1 MKSKK
6 VLTLAIFTPL
16 LISCGKQV
24 PFVFEE
30 YDHSFA
36 LINTHEELSSEDYY
50 RPSEQGKITLRGK
63 LDGTVI
69 EDLYSFKKVSESKYV
84 YNPLKGDVQDEYHLL
99 VVPIA
104 YLDSETHNNASKQAD
119 ALTRIQNSFFGSKEH
134 NSYYSVSEYYQRS
147 SYGHVRL
154 TGEVTPFYELDKRAK
169 DLENTISVVET
180 IAADVIGYLNTQTSI
195 DLNQYDN
202 DDDGYIDGIYLIY
215 DHPSQVTKQETD
227 LLFWQVTDKISK
239 NATGYTHNIGG
250 QSVTYKNDHSPY
262 MCDFSWSSLDC
273 AGNDTISDS
282 NYYIHEVG
290 HLFGLEDYYNTG
302 SGFYQPTGFL
312 DMMDYNL
319 GDHTAFSKYLL
330 NWTSPTVI
338 LDSCSLKLTPFQE
351 KGEFFLIPANPK
363 RFNKEPDHPD
373 DPLDP
378 YYHKP
383 NPYDEYL
390 LLEFFAPKNLNDS
403 GYFSSYR
410 YTNKDGDTKI
420 FSYPDIYGLKIY
432 HVDARLAYFSNARF
446 NEKVGFI
453 YEDFTP
459 AQLETC
465 KYVNYAYHNE
475 TSKYNENVPVL
486 YHLLERSGDNTFIN
500 NNSGSNKTFFQPGD
514 HFGSSVFKDFKFH
527 DGSELGF
534 TFKYS
539 KFSTSGITIDFY
551 KK

>member
-1 MKSKK
+1 MKCKK
-6 VLTLAIFTPL
+6 VLTLAVFTPL
-16 LISCGKQV
+16 LMSCGSSV

-36 LINTHEELSSEDYY
+36 LINTHEELSTDNYY
-50 RPSEQGKITLRGK
+50 RPVKQGKITLEGK
-63 LDGTVI
+63 ALGGTEI
-69 EDLYSFKKVSESKYV
+69 SDLYSFKNASEKKYV
-84 YNPLKGDVQDEYHLL
+84 YSPLSYDDEHGYQQEEYHLL

-104 YLDSETHNNASKQAD
+104 YLDSETHNNPSKQEEAMI
-119 ALTRIQNSFFGSKEH
+119 RIRNSFFGSKEH
-134 NSYYSVSEYYQRS
+134 NHYYSVSEFYQRS
-147 SYGHVRL
+147 SYGHVKL
-154 TGEVTPFYELDKRAK
+154 TGEVTPFYELDKRASQ
-169 DLENTISVVET
+169 LENTISVVET
-180 IAADVIGYLNTQTSI
+180 IAADVIGYLHSKDGTPDAI
-195 DLNQYDN
+195 DWDKYDN
-202 DDDGYIDGIYLIY
+202 NDDNYIDGIYLVY
-215 DHPSQVTKQETD
+215 DHPSEVTKQETD

-239 NATGYTHNIGG
+239 NASGYNYNNNT
-250 QSVTYKNDHSPY
+250 QPY

-273 AGNDTISDS
+273 AGLESISES

-302 SGFYQPTGFL
+302 SGYYQPTGFL

-338 LDSCSLKLTPFQE
+338 TGSCSLKLSSFQNS
-351 KGEFFLIPANPK
+351 GEFFLIPANPD
-363 RFNKEPDHPD
+363 RFNEN
-373 DPLDP
+373 
-378 YYHKP
+378 P

-390 LLEFFAPKNLNDS
+390 LLEFFSPKDLNDNE
-403 GYFSSYR
+403 YFSNYR

-420 FSYPDIYGLKIY
+420 FTYPYMYGLKVY
-432 HVDARLAYFSNARF
+432 HVDARLAYFKNARF
-446 NEKVGFI
+446 NERVGFV
-453 YEDFTP
+453 YESFTP
-459 AQLETC
+459 SQLEYDC

-475 TSKYNENVPVL
+475 TSRNNENVPVL
-486 YHLLERSGDNTFIN
+486 YHLLERSGKNTFIN

-539 KFSTSGITIDFY
+539 KFSMSGITIDFF